1 MKIILTI
8 FGILIMQSA
17 VLGSALIE
25 LAVQENSKKGD
36 PVNLLIAVIV
46 FVLFSFYIVKSKSGG
61 SGGSGGFGG
70 CGGCGGGDWSLIKSY
85 ISCEKLTVEGKW
97 ILKKTNYLSYVKI

>member
-1 MKIILTI
+1 
-8 FGILIMQSA
+8 MQSA

-46 FVLFSFYIVKSKSGG
+46 FVLLSFYIVKSKSGGSGGFGG

-70 CGGCGGGDWSLIKSY
+70 CGGCGGGD
-85 ISCEKLTVEGKW
+85 
-97 ILKKTNYLSYVKI
+97 